1 MFVLLQVHLGV
12 CPYLGKVPLC
22 LPHWITLFNLIYFM
36 MKRIDKG
43 SSMSTHERVHT
54 GKKPYECKQCGKS
67 FGQSGNLKSHQRVH
81 TGEKPFECTWCGKC
95 FSRAGHQKRHER
107 VHTGE
112 RPYECKHCGK
122 CFKHT
127 GYLRVHERVHTGER
141 PYECKQCGK
150 CFSQAANMRVHERVH
165 TGERLYECK
174 QCGKCFSSA
183 DNLRRHEK
191 VHTKARRGTRHGN
204 RRASKR
210 LLRQRNSRGFKRT
223 DISSGVTNN
232 QLTQRDSRNR
242 RRVVNFQSATVET
255 HSCWICQEEMSG
267 GVLLLQHYQN
277 HMRHVDEDEL

>member
-1 MFVLLQVHLGV
+1 M
-12 CPYLGKVPLC
+12 
-22 LPHWITLFNLIYFM
+22 
-36 MKRIDKG
+36 
-43 SSMSTHERVHT
+43 
-54 GKKPYECKQCGKS
+54 
-67 FGQSGNLKSHQRVH
+67 
-81 TGEKPFECTWCGKC
+81 
-95 FSRAGHQKRHER
+95 HER

-112 RPYECKHCGK
+112 RPYECKQCGK
-122 CFKHT
+122 CFQHT
-127 GYLRVHERVHTGER
+127 GSLKMHERVHTGER

-174 QCGKCFSSA
+174 QCGKCFSRA

-191 VHTKARRGTRHGN
+191 VHNKARRGTRHGN

-223 DISSGVTNN
+223 NISSGVTNN

-277 HMRHVDEDEL
+277 HMRHVNEDEL